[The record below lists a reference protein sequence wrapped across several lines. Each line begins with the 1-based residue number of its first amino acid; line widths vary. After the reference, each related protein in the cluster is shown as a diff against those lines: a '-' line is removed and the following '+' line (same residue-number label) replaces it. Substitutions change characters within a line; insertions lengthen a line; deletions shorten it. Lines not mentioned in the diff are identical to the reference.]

1 MKRKHAMRIVG
12 ARQAKNSF
20 GEVLRRV
27 YEDDEMQIIERSGM
41 PVAAI
46 ISMTDLERLYPER
59 VKELPKGE
67 SGAKN
72 QRAWR
77 NLRAVLAEMQDSG
90 EKFSE
95 EEVDADVQQAVQ
107 EVRHGRSSRK

>member
-1 MKRKHAMRIVG
+1 MKRRTPVRVVG
-12 ARQAKNSF
+12 AREAKNNF

-27 YEDDEMQIIERSGM
+27 YEDDETQIIARSGM

-46 ISMTDLERLYPER
+46 ISITELERVYPEKMR
-59 VKELPKGE
+59 DVPNAQT
-67 SGAKN
+67 SAKN

-77 NLRAVLAEMQDSG
+77 NFMNALTDMQKGG

-95 EEVDADVQQAVQ
+95 QEVEQDVQKAVQ
-107 EVRHGRSSRK
+107 EVRHRKGKK

>member
-1 MKRKHAMRIVG
+1 MKRRMPVRVVG
-12 ARQAKNSF
+12 AREAKNNF

-27 YEDDEMQIIERSGM
+27 YEDDETQIIARSGM

-46 ISMTDLERLYPER
+46 ISISELERVYPEKMR
-59 VKELPKGE
+59 AVPKAKT
-67 SGAKN
+67 SVKN

-77 NLRAVLAEMQDSG
+77 NFMNALADMQKGG

-95 EEVDADVQQAVQ
+95 QDVQIT
-107 EVRHGRSSRK
+107 HLLNI